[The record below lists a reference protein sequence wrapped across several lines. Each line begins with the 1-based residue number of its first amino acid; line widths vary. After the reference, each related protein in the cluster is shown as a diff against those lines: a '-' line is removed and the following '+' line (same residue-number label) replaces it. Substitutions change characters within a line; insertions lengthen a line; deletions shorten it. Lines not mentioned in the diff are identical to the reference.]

1 MKEHD
6 NDINDEVIEEEY
18 INRRIKH
25 T

>member
-1 MKEHD
+1 MKDHD

-18 INRRIKH
+18 INRRVKH